1 MFDMVRNGAS
11 GMCESVAGPMQV
23 EHLAREEVVFGAM
36 GAYDA
41 LARKALM
48 SSRDDLT
55 KTQADILMRLA
66 LHGQT
71 SMSNMADDLA
81 VSKEHITRAVNS
93 LAERGLVEKE
103 RRKDNFRMVEAHLTD
118 AGSEVARSIRLASI
132 ERLNKRLADIAPED
146 REALIE
152 ASETVMVV
160 IDKIVKELGV
170 L

>member
-1 MFDMVRNGAS
+1 
-11 GMCESVAGPMQV
+11 MCKSATGPMQV
-23 EHLAREEVVFGAM
+23 ERLAREEAVFDAM

-48 SSRDDLT
+48 ASRDDLT
-55 KTQADILMRLA
+55 KTQTDILMRLA

-93 LAERGLVEKE
+93 LSERGLVEKE
-103 RRKDNFRMVEAHLTD
+103 RCKDNFRMVQAHLTD
-118 AGSEVARSIRLASI
+118 AGREVTRSIRLASI
-132 ERLNKRLADIAPED
+132 ERLNKRLTGIAPED
-146 REALIE
+146 REALIKSSE
-152 ASETVMVV
+152 AVTAV
-160 IDKIVKELGV
+160 INKIVKELGV